1 MNETVNKPETK
12 KKKRFPVFWVCL
24 LLFVVA
30 VGVALYYLIQN
41 INDFLVEYESVQ
53 PKYTEAEI
61 FEEYFSNIDYE
72 KLLAAANRG
81 NGDEISKFETK
92 ENLINYLKG
101 LYGEKHISYY
111 SISTGASVEKTA
123 ELDILNI
130 GQYFVDQFNTKGDIK
145 YIVKADNDKIA
156 EFVLSHSDDADM
168 VSKRGFKKY
177 ELSSIELFFF
187 PHESVTVKL
196 PTTSTLKLNGVEVD
210 DSHLVDGIREEH
222 PTNSRLPEDIEGIV
236 YVAYYV
242 DGLYEAP
249 EIEVLDKYGNPTEL
263 VFNETDNY
271 YSADVNYNEE
281 LSAQYSDY
289 VINAIEKYAAYMQ
302 MDGSRYSFSPY
313 FDTSSQLWKNILSTQ
328 NYFVWEHEGYTFRNK
343 KATEFYAYN
352 DEMFSCRVTMTH
364 LLHNTGKQDYVDY
377 IDMTIYLHK
386 VDGQYLIFDSLAHD

>member
-12 KKKRFPVFWVCL
+12 KKKHFPVFWVCL

-177 ELSSIELFFF
+177 ELSSIELF
-187 PHESVTVKL
+187 
-196 PTTSTLKLNGVEVD
+196 
-210 DSHLVDGIREEH
+210 
-222 PTNSRLPEDIEGIV
+222 
-236 YVAYYV
+236 
-242 DGLYEAP
+242 
-249 EIEVLDKYGNPTEL
+249 
-263 VFNETDNY
+263 
-271 YSADVNYNEE
+271 
-281 LSAQYSDY
+281 
-289 VINAIEKYAAYMQ
+289 
-302 MDGSRYSFSPY
+302 
-313 FDTSSQLWKNILSTQ
+313 
-328 NYFVWEHEGYTFRNK
+328 
-343 KATEFYAYN
+343 
-352 DEMFSCRVTMTH
+352 
-364 LLHNTGKQDYVDY
+364 
-377 IDMTIYLHK
+377 
-386 VDGQYLIFDSLAHD
+386 